1 MIGYLE
7 QLERDLV
14 EAIDRS
20 EAMPARSRR
29 LRRLRPRPD
38 YRPAVAGLAAA
49 LLAIA
54 LVVAV
59 IRLDAGLPHAGP
71 APPPAQRSHPKP
83 APIPPGTPLRL
94 VGNVTRVGDS
104 TWRGQARGPGGPGTL
119 TLTGTVNLE
128 ARPCCETP
136 RSRVPAP
143 RHPIGFT
150 WTTPGGTV
158 SGCIMTTIL
167 RRPHG
172 RFVWDG
178 LGQVR
183 TATGALARYR
193 GWAMSIA
200 GETPVSLPDEARVI
214 IAGNGQSPTPPPRQ
228 SC

>member
-20 EAMPARSRR
+20 EAMPARGRR

-38 YRPAVAGLAAA
+38 WRRAVAGVAAA
-49 LLAIA
+49 LLVIA

-59 IRLDAGLPHAGP
+59 IRLDVGLPRAGP

-94 VGNVTRVGDS
+94 VGDITRVDES
-104 TWRGQARGPGGPGTL
+104 TWRGQARGPGGAGTL
-119 TLTGTVNLE
+119 TLTGTVNLK
-128 ARPCCETP
+128 ARPCCDTL
-136 RSRVPAP
+136 RSPALS
-143 RHPIGFT
+143 HTIGFT
-150 WTTPGGTV
+150 WTTPRGTV
-158 SGCIMTTIL
+158 SGCIANTIL

-200 GETPVSLPDEARVI
+200 GETPASSPDETRVTI
-214 IAGNGQSPTPPPRQ
+214 GGNGREPTPPPRQ
-228 SC
+228 NC